1 MKNATR
7 RSATRVTSRAASL
20 AIFLFFS
27 FVAFEAAAI
36 PIPIAL
42 DLNPIPLGSGWEQT
56 KTGPFI
62 PTYDLLPVGDHS
74 VTISFDDSSKTVF
87 DLGVTPNHS
96 PLIPI
101 QFLDG
106 AVFTPRAGSTGTL
119 IALGSD
125 PFLYSGNIP
134 GTGDILDY
142 AFELYHPERF
152 LYTYAT
158 GETTILDRRV
168 LPPSTIPE
176 PITISLLGLGLAGI
190 GFSRKRQRG

>member
-1 MKNATR
+1 MKSVTR
-7 RSATRVTSRAASL
+7 RSATRFTSRAASF

-36 PIPIAL
+36 PTPIAL
-42 DLNPIPLGSGWEQT
+42 DLNPIPLGSGWGQT

-96 PLIPI
+96 PVIPI
-101 QFLDG
+101 QFLDE

-125 PFLYSGNIP
+125 PFLYSGDIP
-134 GTGDILDY
+134 GTGEILDY
-142 AFELYHPERF
+142 NFELYHPERF

-176 PITISLLGLGLAGI
+176 ATTMLLLASGLIGLLT
-190 GFSRKRQRG
+190 FRRKF